1 MFKESSTIKEQLFL
15 LLSSTT
21 LPKPKLEKKK
31 KRFPKLDLIV

>member
-21 LPKPKLEKKK
+21 LPKPKL
-31 KRFPKLDLIV
+31 DLIV